1 MKRCCSF
8 ILALILNGLLFVPPL
23 VLAQPAG
30 THGLSTTCNRI
41 LSESRR
47 PNSAAGVT
55 LPVTHAPSGRNQEIS
70 VLLGESIVANGVQY
84 SCGQIANCL
93 REKYEA
99 QYTASNQRHLIRPNV
114 NADLKLNYS
123 YCLITGEDGLD
134 LLNNYATLVYRWIAG
149 IVGSI
154 CILVIIVS
162 GIQISIGGLSQEEV
176 SAAKDRVT
184 RSLMGLVVLFLS
196 AFILYTINPIFF
208 T

>member
-1 MKRCCSF
+1 MKRLLSLG
-8 ILALILNGLLFVPPL
+8 LALAFNVLLMAPAF
-23 VLAQPAG
+23 AQPAG
-30 THGLSTTCNRI
+30 THGLSTSCERI

-47 PNSAAGVT
+47 TDTSAGVT
-55 LPVTHAPSGRNQEIS
+55 LPVTHAPTGRNQEIT

-84 SCGQIANCL
+84 SCGQIVNCL
-93 REKYEA
+93 REKYSA
-99 QYTASNQRHLIRPNV
+99 QFPNSNQRQLINPNV
-114 NADLKLNYS
+114 NAEIKLHYG
-123 YCLITGEDGLD
+123 YCMISGSDGLD

-149 IVGSI
+149 IVGSV
-154 CILVIIVS
+154 CILVIIAS